1 MISWWTVLQPKRDYY
16 EVLGVARDAD
26 QKTIK
31 RAFLKLART
40 LHPDVNDAPDAEEK
54 FKEVN
59 EAYSVLSDE
68 RKRANYDR
76 YGDAE
81 GPMGFGGGGDYADMS
96 DFFGGG
102 FGINDIFDSFFG
114 GMGGSSRGGAA
125 ARTRGRDMGIRLSIT
140 LEEAAAGCTKT
151 ISYTRL
157 APCDDCG
164 GTGFAK
170 GGSLRTCERCHG
182 SGRVVEVQRTI
193 FGSMQS
199 QSTCP
204 VCHGEGKVVD
214 HPCETCGG
222 SGRAPEKETVEIK
235 IPAGVRSGQTVSV
248 PGKGEAG
255 VRGDAAG
262 DLVASIEVAPHER
275 FERQGDNLVCSVSID
290 SLQAIVGCDVEVA
303 GIMAD
308 EEILVEIAPGTQFG
322 EHVVCHGHGMP
333 NPATGLRGDLICL
346 VQIVTPTDIEGGDLL
361 DIERIVAERALSKVV
376 EETAE
381 HKAHK
386 ARPTK
391 KPRPK
396 KKRA

>member
-1 MISWWTVLQPKRDYY
+1 MQPKRDYY
-16 EVLGVARDAD
+16 EVLGVPRDAD

-81 GPMGFGGGGDYADMS
+81 GPTGFGGGDYADMS

-114 GMGGSSRGGAA
+114 GMGSSRAGAT

-140 LEEAAAGCTKT
+140 LEEAAAGCSKT

-164 GTGFAK
+164 GSGHAE

-182 SGRVVEVQRTI
+182 TGRVVEVQRTI

-248 PGKGEAG
+248 AGKGEAG
-255 VRGDAAG
+255 IRGDASG
-262 DLVASIEVAPHER
+262 DLVASIEIAPHER
-275 FERQGDNLVCSVSID
+275 FERRGDDLICTATVD
-290 SLQAIVGCDVEVA
+290 SLQAIVGCDIEVK
-303 GIMAD
+303 GIM
-308 EEILVEIAPGTQFG
+308 EGENIVIPIAPGTQYG
-322 EHVVCHGHGMP
+322 DNVVSHGHGMP
-333 NPATGLRGDLICL
+333 NAATGLRGDLIAL
-346 VQIVTPTDIEGGDLL
+346 VQVVTPTDLSEEDLVDIDRMVAARVLAANHVEGSG
-361 DIERIVAERALSKVV
+361 AAK
-376 EETAE
+376 
-381 HKAHK
+381 KAP
-386 ARPTK
+386 RPTK
-391 KPRPK
+391 KSKPR
-396 KKRA
+396 KRRS